1 MNYNRKNETN
11 EEGVLGWYTYQLKP
25 NITVTRPI
33 LTDEEREKRMAA
45 IKKAA
50 VNLVIATER
59 AKAKKR
65 MEEEQRK
72 RKEATG

>member
-1 MNYNRKNETN
+1 MNNTMNNTN
-11 EEGVLGWYTYQLKP
+11 NGVLGWYTYQLKP